1 MIEVVKKS
9 ILEVA
14 ADVIVLSAHPTL
26 IAGGGISG
34 VIHRAAGPDLEAE
47 SRSLGPLRPGNAVI
61 TKGYDLSP
69 ARIIHA
75 VAPRYLDGSERQIQE
90 LRDTYRAI
98 LRLNSEKAPYQSIAL
113 PAIGVGVYRWPI
125 PLATRV
131 AVEELTESKYEK
143 TIVAVID
150 DENYFEYRSFLQIRG
165 DLK

>member
-98 LRLNSEKAPYQSIAL
+98 LKLNSQKAPYQSIAL
-113 PAIGVGVYRWPI
+113 PAVGVGIYGWPM

-131 AVEELTESKYEK
+131 AVEELRKSKYEK

-150 DENYFEYRSFLQIRG
+150 DGNFGAYQRTITS
-165 DLK
+165 K